1 MNRRGIC
8 ERDRVCRPRGPGSHF
23 TRRQGLLQAAEIGAP
38 LYLLVVVP
46 PDSYGPLHEG
56 EQRAIRAELAWRELA
71 LARSSAAQMG
81 SPDAQF
87 NIQIRIGELRETI
100 ADFVREVRADRLLL
114 GTPRDAIDATLSEE
128 TLVALVSEL
137 RSDLN
142 IEVAVVH
149 PGAGDS

>member
-1 MNRRGIC
+1 MSGIVCAVRG
-8 ERDRVCRPRGPGSHF
+8 GPGSHY
-23 TRRQGLLQAAEIGAP
+23 TRREGLTRALETGAP

-46 PDSYGPLHEG
+46 PGSYEPLHEG

-71 LARSSAAQMG
+71 LARSNAAQMG

-100 ADFVREVRADRLLL
+100 AEFVQEVGASRLLL
-114 GTPRDAIDATLSEE
+114 GAPRDAIDASFSEE
-128 TLVALVSEL
+128 MIGALAGEL

-142 IEVAVVH
+142 IEVEVVR
-149 PGAGDS
+149 PILGTF